1 MTETCGLDCLLKG
14 RIESVHEEKATGVS
28 VTHNSSHKLS
38 YWSCSEQSE
47 GRRAHLKTFW
57 RSLREESVSLVPH
70 HLPLLLL
77 LRLSFAHLLV
87 LSLPVAPSREEE
99 STFSLVCEPAYRVT
113 ERLTHLQYLD
123 TPRLCF
129 PACQQIFCSPSDAFL
144 SVTAYNQSLRH
155 WFLLISLT
163 WRTSLF
169 DKSEEAEAV
178 RGQTALLLL
187 FVILHRSYF
196 IYNQPD
202 ILSLLYMNVRICC
215 FVFPA
220 FVLLKMPHRVNICDV
235 CWLTHEA
242 FTVINKHMRRDQIL
256 TAATLTY
263 LSRINTGVR
272 NVRGGKASVSIRH
285 ISYLQN
291 IHRAL

>member
-1 MTETCGLDCLLKG
+1 MSNMTETRGLDCLLKG

-28 VTHNSSHKLS
+28 VTHSSSHSLS
-38 YWSCSEQSE
+38 YWSCSVQSE

-57 RSLREESVSLVPH
+57 RRLREESVSLVPH

-99 STFSLVCEPAYRVT
+99 STFSLVCEPARRVT

-123 TPRLCF
+123 TPCLCF

-155 WFLLISLT
+155 WFLLISLA

-169 DKSEEAEAV
+169 DKSEAAEAV
-178 RGQTALLLL
+178 RGQTVLLLL

-196 IYNQPD
+196 LYKQHD
-202 ILSLLYMNVRICC
+202 ILSLLYMNVSICC
-215 FVFPA
+215 FVFQ
-220 FVLLKMPHRVNICDV
+220 LLFFKNAAACKYMWCLLTYSRGLYCNKQ
-235 CWLTHEA
+235 THEERSDS
-242 FTVINKHMRRDQIL
+242 HCSSSD
-256 TAATLTY
+256 
-263 LSRINTGVR
+263 LSE
-272 NVRGGKASVSIRH
+272 
-285 ISYLQN
+285 QN
-291 IHRAL
+291 QHRCN